1 MTKLQKQMF
10 IIIAILFAIVL
21 SMLGSLKIA
30 KNVEPDQLR
39 VQYKTLK
46 NVKDSPSSMND
57 VSIVYFT
64 DVQYGEFE
72 NKKEPIKSLHKIEHS
87 DPDIL
92 IFGGDLFDETCQ
104 MVKKT

>member
-30 KNVEPDQLR
+30 KNVEPEQLS

-46 NVKDSPSSMND
+46 DEKIPSSMND

-64 DVQYGEFE
+64 DVQYGKFE
-72 NKKEPIKSLHKIEHS
+72 NKKEPTNSLIKLNI
-87 DPDIL
+87 
-92 IFGGDLFDETCQ
+92 
-104 MVKKT
+104 

>member
-30 KNVEPDQLR
+30 KNVEPEQLS

-46 NVKDSPSSMND
+46 DEKIPSSMND

-64 DVQYGEFE
+64 DVQYGKFE
-72 NKKEPIKSLHKIEHS
+72 NKKRADNPYCLMACGLSALR
-87 DPDIL
+87 L
-92 IFGGDLFDETCQ
+92 CARFF
-104 MVKKT
+104 

>member
-30 KNVEPDQLR
+30 KNVEPEQLS

-46 NVKDSPSSMND
+46 DEKIPSSMND

-64 DVQYGEFE
+64 DVQYGKFE
-72 NKKEPIKSLHKIEHS
+72 NKKREIDNVYLTRYDIERKFS
-87 DPDIL
+87 R
-92 IFGGDLFDETCQ
+92 
-104 MVKKT
+104 K